1 MKRPAEAVRL
11 SRRQILRVAAAAA
24 ASPVTMR
31 VARAQA
37 YPTRPITM
45 VVPYPAGG
53 ATDTLARILSERMK
67 VSLGQ
72 PIVIEDVGGA
82 GGSIGVGRVARTG
95 LDGYML
101 SIGNV
106 QTHVFN
112 AVTQKLQ
119 YEVVKDFAP
128 VSLIADTPFSIV
140 ARSTLPA
147 KDLKEFRGWLSA
159 L

>member
-1 MKRPAEAVRL
+1 MAPQGPNKRMAPKKKEKCRHTQCKPLV
-11 SRRQILRVAAAAA
+11 Q
-24 ASPVTMR
+24 
-31 VARAQA
+31 
-37 YPTRPITM
+37 
-45 VVPYPAGG
+45 
-53 ATDTLARILSERMK
+53 RIR
-67 VSLGQ
+67 
-72 PIVIEDVGGA
+72 GA